1 MLSLR
6 AVNAYYGQ
14 VHVLHDVDIEVGA
27 GRLVGLV
34 GANGAG
40 KTTTVMA
47 VTGLRAR
54 CTGEVWLEGERVDH
68 LASYDRVERGLV
80 LVPEQRQLFPFMSIM
95 ENLDLGAYS
104 PRARSRRLERLE
116 YVFNLLPVLAER
128 RTQLA
133 GSLSGGEQQ
142 MCAIGRGLMGCPK
155 MLILD
160 EPTQGLAPIYVN
172 RVFELIGEL
181 RREGMTLLLIEQNV
195 RHVLQ
200 IVDYAYVLEN
210 GLIVLEGNGPDLL
223 ENPRLRT
230 AYLGV

>member
-1 MLSLR
+1 
-6 AVNAYYGQ
+6 
-14 VHVLHDVDIEVGA
+14 
-27 GRLVGLV
+27 
-34 GANGAG
+34 
-40 KTTTVMA
+40 
-47 VTGLRAR
+47 
-54 CTGEVWLEGERVDH
+54 
-68 LASYDRVERGLV
+68 
-80 LVPEQRQLFPFMSIM
+80 
-95 ENLDLGAYS
+95 
-104 PRARSRRLERLE
+104 
-116 YVFNLLPVLAER
+116 
-128 RTQLA
+128 
-133 GSLSGGEQQ
+133 

-181 RREGMTLLLIEQNV
+181 RREGMTILLIEQNV